1 MSPNKHFFFLYQ
13 MTFVMQLIHY
23 YFFTAIF
30 KIFGFYAMMAPEKGT
45 RDGKE
50 RKKYIYDETERQ
62 LSNGSFILA
71 AE

>member
-1 MSPNKHFFFLYQ
+1 

-50 RKKYIYDETERQ
+50 RKK
-62 LSNGSFILA
+62 
-71 AE
+71 